1 MMMRT
6 LTTFLAFALVAGAA
20 YAQTGTTTGVTGAT
34 TFLLP
39 VRAGDTLVSLFGSS
53 WPAVYEAN
61 RELCV
66 AGNSAQPSPNKLITG
81 TLLRVPS
88 GVYLSPA
95 VQERMDALRRQ
106 RDQVHAKLSQLA
118 TAGGAVGADA
128 ERLDQRLSDIHFV
141 ADLDSIQSATES
153 LEQVKAA
160 QQVAWWPPLPWW
172 LLSMAAGLLLLA
184 VLLWITATTGHHGP
198 SAEAR
203 IDEALSTL
211 EKWA

>member
-1 MMMRT
+1 MDAATRPRRSLEEKHCGT
-6 LTTFLAFALVAGAA
+6 ALRKRRRPKI
-20 YAQTGTTTGVTGAT
+20 TGTTA
-34 TFLLP
+34 FLLP
-39 VRAGDTLVSLFGSS
+39 VHAGDTLVSLFGSS

-88 GVYLSPA
+88 GVYLSPV

-128 ERLDQRLSDIHFV
+128 ERLDRRLSDIHFV

-153 LEQVKAA
+153 LEQVKA
-160 QQVAWWPPLPWW
+160 QQVAWRPPLPWW

-184 VLLWITATTGHHGP
+184 VLLWITAATRHHGP
-198 SAEAR
+198 SANAR
-203 IDEALSTL
+203 IDEALGTL

>member
-1 MMMRT
+1 MRT
-6 LTTFLAFALVAGAA
+6 LTTFLALALVAAGAA
-20 YAQTGTTTGVTGAT
+20 AHPQTGATTGVADT

-39 VRAGDTLVSLFGSS
+39 VHAGDSLVNLFGSS
-53 WPAVYEAN
+53 WPTVYEAN

-81 TLLRVPS
+81 TLLKVPF
-88 GVYLSPA
+88 GVYLSPV

-106 RDQVHAKLSQLA
+106 RDLVHAKLSQLA
-118 TAGGAVGADA
+118 TAGGEVGTDA

-153 LEQVKAA
+153 LEQVKA
-160 QQVAWWPPLPWW
+160 QRVAWRPPLPWW

-184 VLLWITATTGHHGP
+184 VLLWITAAARQHGP
-198 SAEAR
+198 SADAR
-203 IDEALSTL
+203 IDEVLGTL
-211 EKWA
+211 KKWA

>member
-1 MMMRT
+1 MRT
-6 LTTFLAFALVAGAA
+6 LTIFLTLALVAGAAA
-20 YAQTGTTTGVTGAT
+20 YAQTGTTAGVTGAT

-39 VRAGDTLVSLFGSS
+39 VHAGDTLVSLFGSS
-53 WPAVYEAN
+53 WPTVYEAN

-81 TLLRVPS
+81 TLLSVPS

-95 VQERMDALRRQ
+95 VQKRMDALRRQ

-128 ERLDQRLSDIHFV
+128 ERLDQHLSDIHFV

-153 LEQVKAA
+153 LEQVKA
-160 QQVAWWPPLPWW
+160 QQVAWRPPLPWW

-184 VLLWITATTGHHGP
+184 VLLWITAATRHRGL

-203 IDEALSTL
+203 IDEALGSL